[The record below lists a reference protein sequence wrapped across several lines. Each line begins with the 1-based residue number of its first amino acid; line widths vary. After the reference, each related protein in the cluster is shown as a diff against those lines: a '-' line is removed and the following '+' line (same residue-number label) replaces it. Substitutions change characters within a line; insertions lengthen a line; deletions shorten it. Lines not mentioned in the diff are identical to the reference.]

1 MISVRVAERWRNRRI
16 TQPITS
22 LTRPTRMGSRNP
34 KGTGTHPPKEW
45 ILSSSG
51 TRGMPGSIIRRTAD
65 LLLRK
70 SRHFEDFSRFF

>member
-34 KGTGTHPPKEW
+34 KGTGTHPPKEFMDPKF
-45 ILSSSG
+45 LRNQRYARKHNKKNG
-51 TRGMPGSIIRRTAD
+51 GSAT
-65 LLLRK
+65 
-70 SRHFEDFSRFF
+70 EEE